1 MNTPVVVSSINPEI
15 VDTNT
20 SSKLVLKKPVK
31 CVQGLSVA
39 NFTYESLE
47 TPTMQEIPS
56 FTMIVPKVG
65 LKIKIQDQILEIVET
80 ISNKDGYSFEF
91 KAQNK
96 TKQIHF
102 VMIGKEWR
110 ECAF

>member
-1 MNTPVVVSSINPEI
+1 
-15 VDTNT
+15 
-20 SSKLVLKKPVK
+20 
-31 CVQGLSVA
+31 
-39 NFTYESLE
+39 
-47 TPTMQEIPS
+47 
-56 FTMIVPKVG
+56 MIVPKVG